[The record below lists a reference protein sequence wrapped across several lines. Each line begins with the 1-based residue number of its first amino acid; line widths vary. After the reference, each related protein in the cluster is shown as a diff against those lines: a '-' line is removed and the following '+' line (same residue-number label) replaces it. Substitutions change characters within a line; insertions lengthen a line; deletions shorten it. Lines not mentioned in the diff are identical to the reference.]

1 MVKRTDKIIADEKNI
16 SNETKV
22 SKITDYASKPPS
34 NSINHTKETNFNDEL
49 IVSLADAYEN
59 KRARQV
65 FEWETVRRKSFQ
77 QAA

>member
-1 MVKRTDKIIADEKNI
+1 MVKRTDKIIADEQNQNKFSNI
-16 SNETKV
+16 
-22 SKITDYASKPPS
+22 IDYASKPLS
-34 NSINHTKETNFNDEL
+34 NSQISTNDNLANDDI

-65 FEWETVRRKSFQ
+65 FEWESIRRKSFK